1 MEALDALAKELGYPG
16 AEKLYKASQRRG
28 LGIKRNLVDAYVRNQ
43 GQRQVFLP
51 RPKYKG
57 TIVATGIKDRFAA
70 DLIDYSTRSAKGY
83 LYILVAQDIFSRKI
97 YAVAMKDKTPQTTT
111 EAFESIVRS
120 SGVPRLLDTD
130 DGAEFKTAFEE
141 YLQEENIE
149 HQIADPRN
157 KNARGTLDS
166 AIRSVKQIL
175 ARLQVAEGTRDWASL
190 VPRAVHA
197 YNETEHGSLIG
208 RNPNDIGTDDDA
220 KFLLKER
227 AAEGIQKNT
236 QEIED
241 RGKRFDRIGGFR
253 AELPNQGR
261 GFERGF
267 KPRYSD
273 EVRPVREVVGGTII
287 SNGQAFS
294 TRHALA
300 VPVGSTATV
309 AEDLR
314 SGNPDLDNQ
323 RKEALEQYKASIAAF
338 IGDNGKWEFEVA
350 AHMKTLGMAAMMTR
364 GLNYRKAL
372 LLLGF
377 HVASSTLV
385 TKTPVAPAAARA
397 NIIARA
403 A

>member
-1 MEALDALAKELGYPG
+1 M
-16 AEKLYKASQRRG
+16 
-28 LGIKRNLVDAYVRNQ
+28 
-43 GQRQVFLP
+43 
-51 RPKYKG
+51 
-57 TIVATGIKDRFAA
+57 
-70 DLIDYSTRSAKGY
+70 
-83 LYILVAQDIFSRKI
+83 
-97 YAVAMKDKTPQTTT
+97 
-111 EAFESIVRS
+111 
-120 SGVPRLLDTD
+120 
-130 DGAEFKTAFEE
+130 
-141 YLQEENIE
+141 
-149 HQIADPRN
+149 
-157 KNARGTLDS
+157 
-166 AIRSVKQIL
+166 
-175 ARLQVAEGTRDWASL
+175 
-190 VPRAVHA
+190 HA

-236 QEIED
+236 QEIEA
-241 RGKRFDRIGGFR
+241 RGERFDRIGGFR
-253 AELPNQGR
+253 TELPNQGR

-287 SNGQAFS
+287 SGGQAFS

-338 IGDNGKWEFEVA
+338 IGDNGKWEFEVS

-377 HVASSTLV
+377 HVANNTLV
-385 TKTPVAPAAARA
+385 TKTPLAAAAARA
-397 NIIARA
+397 NLIARA

>member
-1 MEALDALAKELGYPG
+1 M
-16 AEKLYKASQRRG
+16 
-28 LGIKRNLVDAYVRNQ
+28 
-43 GQRQVFLP
+43 
-51 RPKYKG
+51 
-57 TIVATGIKDRFAA
+57 
-70 DLIDYSTRSAKGY
+70 
-83 LYILVAQDIFSRKI
+83 
-97 YAVAMKDKTPQTTT
+97 
-111 EAFESIVRS
+111 
-120 SGVPRLLDTD
+120 
-130 DGAEFKTAFEE
+130 
-141 YLQEENIE
+141 
-149 HQIADPRN
+149 
-157 KNARGTLDS
+157 
-166 AIRSVKQIL
+166 
-175 ARLQVAEGTRDWASL
+175 QVAEGTRDWASL

-227 AAEGIQKNT
+227 AAEGIQTNT
-236 QEIED
+236 QEIEA
-241 RGKRFDRIGGFR
+241 RGKRFERIGGFR

-323 RKEALEQYKASIAAF
+323 RKEALEPHKASIAAF

-350 AHMKTLGMAAMMTR
+350 EHMKSLGLAPMMTK
-364 GLNYRKAL
+364 GFNYRRAI

-377 HVASSTLV
+377 RVAANNKV
-385 TKTPVAPAAARA
+385 TKAPETPAAASTGQSHCTRGMSFLVSPLVPHA
-397 NIIARA
+397 SVL
-403 A
+403 